1 MIDMQALGRCLAQ
14 ERERKGWTQQQLAT
28 ASRVGQNQISRLES
42 GRKPRLDVETLARLA
57 RALGVSLDHLA
68 GLDEQAP
75 EEEPAEG
82 DHAAW
87 VAVSQG

>member
-1 MIDMQALGRCLAQ
+1 MIDMRALGRCLVQ

-28 ASRVGQNQISRLES
+28 ESRVGQNQISRLES
-42 GRKPRLDVETLARLA
+42 GRKPRLDVDTLARLA

-68 GLDEQAP
+68 GMYDKAQ

-82 DHAAW
+82 GHGAC
-87 VAVSQG
+87 VTVGHG